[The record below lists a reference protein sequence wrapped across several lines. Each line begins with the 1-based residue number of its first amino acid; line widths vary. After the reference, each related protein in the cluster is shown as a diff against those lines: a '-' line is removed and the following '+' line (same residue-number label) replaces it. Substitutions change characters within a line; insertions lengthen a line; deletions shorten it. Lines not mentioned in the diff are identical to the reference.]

1 MRRFVLALALLT
13 ATAATSHAIT
23 DQRLEKMLLRIDPA
37 DRLEQICDFAAA
49 DRIGRAKNAYHPDR
63 AVIDSISPVNI
74 VGDTVHGT
82 GGAFRSGGQ
91 WYRFSFA
98 CTTTPDHLRIL
109 SFDFR
114 VGEKIPPEK
123 WQAFGLWR

>member
-1 MRRFVLALALLT
+1 MRRLLLALAFL
-13 ATAATSHAIT
+13 AGTAATSHAIT
-23 DQRLEKMLLRIDPA
+23 DQRLADMLLRIDPA

-63 AVIDSISPVNI
+63 AVIDSMSPVRI
-74 VGDTVHGT
+74 VGDTVKGT
-82 GGAFRSGGQ
+82 GGAFRSGGK
-91 WYRFSFA
+91 WYQFSFA
-98 CTTTPDHLRIL
+98 CTTTPDHLKIV

-114 VGEKIPPEK
+114 VGEKIPEDK